1 MELSGMMELAGK
13 AFAFGDIGPD
23 TAKFLLAWFMV
34 KGTIKGHLSSIEG
47 SLKSITSKIGDLKDS
62 MEKMETAHA
71 RRLDNLE
78 IEVKSLK
85 EKDDGKT
92 V

>member
-1 MELSGMMELAGK
+1 MEVSGLMEMAGK
-13 AFAFGDIGPD
+13 AFVFGDIGPD

-62 MEKMETAHA
+62 MEKMETAYA
-71 RRLDNLE
+71 SRLDNLE
-78 IEVKSLK
+78 TEVRNLK

>member
-1 MELSGMMELAGK
+1 MEVSGLMEMAGK
-13 AFAFGDIGPD
+13 AFVFGDIGPD

-34 KGTIKGHLSSIEG
+34 KGTIKGHFSSVET
-47 SLKSITSKIGDLKDS
+47 SLKALTSKIGDLKDS

-78 IEVKSLK
+78 TEVKSLK
-85 EKDDGKT
+85 ENHNGKT